1 MFCIKCG
8 KENPEGSTF
17 CIGCGNAMNTAPKAA
32 SQPPAVKLPQPK
44 PKRKKNAAALALAA
58 VSVVLAIMLILSL
71 TGVFAAG
78 SMGVASRSF
87 STPEDAI
94 KYFIERLKA
103 QDINGALSACAINE
117 MAKGFD
123 YAAFAERIKS
133 LQPLAVTNL
142 PSDYKEFIEYNRIKI
157 TKDIMLQMI
166 AFSSTF
172 YVSEKYWKLLN
183 TPIQLSS
190 DVDPESLIKQLDP
203 SKISGLKILDIGKSS
218 KNDTTVN
225 RKNQKSIAKTYGAD
239 DEQFRTVLYEYDG
252 DYYAG
257 GFTLIEYGN
266 RWQIANLVDP
276 IAGISA
282 YGAPIKLE
290 EKSDFDSY
298 IE

>member
-8 KENPEGSTF
+8 KENPEGRAF
-17 CIGCGNAMNTAPKAA
+17 CVGCGNALCPPPEI
-32 SQPPAVKLPQPK
+32 SQEPVLRYTK
-44 PKRKKNAAALALAA
+44 PNFKKKNIAALALAA
-58 VSVVLAIMLILSL
+58 VSVLLAVMLVLSL

-78 SMGVASRSF
+78 GVGVASKSF

-94 KYFIERLKA
+94 KYFIDRLKA
-103 QDINGALSACAINE
+103 RDMDGALGACAINE

-123 YAAFAERIKS
+123 YEAFAERVKS
-133 LQPLAVTNL
+133 LQPLTVTYL
-142 PSDYKEFIEYNRIKI
+142 PSEYSEFVEYNKYKI
-157 TKDIMLQMI
+157 TKDIMLQMV
-166 AFSSTF
+166 AFSSGF
-172 YVSEKYWKLLN
+172 YLPEKYWRLLSATMPLN
-183 TPIQLSS
+183 SGV
-190 DVDPESLIKQLDP
+190 DVESLIKQLDP
-203 SKISGLKILDIGKSS
+203 SKISKLKIADIGKSP
-218 KNDTTVN
+218 KHDTTTN
-225 RKNQKSIAKTYGAD
+225 RKTQKSIAKTYGAD

-252 DYYAG
+252 DYYVG

-290 EKSDFDSY
+290 DKSDFDSY